1 MSEEK
6 LKELLESIPKM
17 SKEQLL
23 KLLQH
28 AVKFDYTKE
37 VIVLI
42 ENSLTAHKARE
53 LAINDAL
60 VIMSEGDK

>member
-23 KLLQH
+23 KLLEH
-28 AVKFDYTKE
+28 AVKFDYAKE
-37 VIVLI
+37 VIVSI
-42 ENSLTAHKARE
+42 ENSLKAHKARE